1 MRNRESD
8 AAFLTAVEQSF
19 LSREEKEA
27 LRQAAGRGIDQKLWS
42 RFNDQLIA
50 AIVRSQ
56 ADQRRFSQA
65 LDSEI
70 DRYTAEYE
78 KEKSVLDRRFR
89 EELSRVADAASKK
102 KKWGSYERQIRQLQS
117 RFVKEVRDTS
127 TTVLHDVILATV
139 PIDNGR

>member
-1 MRNRESD
+1 MRNKESD

-19 LSREEKEA
+19 LTREEKEE
-27 LRQAAGRGIDQKLWS
+27 LRQAAGRGIDRKLWN

-56 ADQRRFSQA
+56 GDQRRFSQT

-70 DRYTAEYE
+70 DRYTVEYE

-89 EELSRVADAASKK
+89 EELSQTADTAAKK
-102 KKWGSYERQIRQLQS
+102 KKWGTYERQIRQLQS

-127 TTVLHDVILATV
+127 TSVLHDVILATV
-139 PIDNGR
+139 PIDRGQ